1 MEQNR
6 TEEME
11 IDLGEL
17 IMALLYK
24 WWIILLAGIAV
35 AAAAFCVAKFGIEP
49 TYESTTSVYVISR
62 QNEETT
68 TYTDMNLGTQLM
80 KDIAALAK
88 SRTVEESVIADLGLD
103 MKVSQFNNMVNV
115 TSGSDTRFL
124 SIKVTHTDPAM
135 AQAIA
140 NKLRDEVAERAVDV
154 MKVEAVNVADYANF
168 PTEKAAPS
176 ISKYTVLGG
185 ALGVFIAAAA
195 IAVGFLLND
204 RIISSDDVEKYL
216 KLSTLGSIPYDAE
229 SMADEQNGKK
239 KKKSKKSK
247 K

>member
-1 MEQNR
+1 MEPNR

-24 WWIILLAGIAV
+24 WWIIGLAGLVTAVIAL
-35 AAAAFCVAKFGIEP
+35 CVAKFAIEP

-62 QNEETT
+62 QNENTT
-68 TYTDMNLGTQLM
+68 TTSDISLGTQLM

-88 SRTVEESVIADLGLD
+88 SRTVEEEAISRLGLD
-103 MKVSQFNNMVNV
+103 ITTKQLSNMLEVA
-115 TSGSDTRFL
+115 SGSDTRFL
-124 SIKVTHTDPAM
+124 SIKVTHTSPEM

-140 NKLRDEVAERAVDV
+140 NTLREVVAERAVEV
-154 MKVEAVNVADYANF
+154 MKVEAVNVADYANL

-185 ALGVFIAAAA
+185 ALGVFLAAGI
-195 IAVGFLLND
+195 IAVLFLLND
-204 RIISSDDVEKYL
+204 RIKTPDDVEKYL
-216 KLSTLGSIPYDAE
+216 KLSTLGSIPYDVE
-229 SMADEQNGKK
+229 SLGDGATDKK
-239 KKKSKKSK
+239 EKKSKKNK
-247 K
+247 